1 MIWRAALLTLV
12 LAAAA
17 AASVQPWLDTEFGM
31 AFVGYNDIGV
41 PGDTGT
47 RFSLMDL
54 DPDPALFVRIRPG
67 ITIGRHSLSV
77 LVAPL
82 RIEAGGVLESPV
94 SFAGTVFPAG
104 APVDATYR
112 FDSYRLSWMY
122 DVYRREDLVLAA
134 GASAKIRDAAITL
147 SSAPLELSAAKT
159 NTGFVPLLTASAD
172 YRVSP
177 ELKLRVHAAGL
188 AGPVGR
194 AEDVFAGVV
203 WTPSDITSLR
213 AGYRFVEGGADV
225 DEVYNFTMIHY
236 ASLGATVRL

>member
-17 AASVQPWLDTEFGM
+17 SASVQTWLDTEFGM

-67 ITIGRHSLSV
+67 VTIGRHSLSV

-82 RIEAGGVLESPV
+82 RLEAAGALEGSV

-104 APVDATYR
+104 APVEATYR

-122 DVYRREDLVLAA
+122 DVWRREGLTVAA

-147 SSAPLELSAAKT
+147 SSQPLELSASKT

-188 AGPVGR
+188 VGPVGR

-203 WTPSDITSLR
+203 WTPSEITSLR